1 MNEKILRELREHSNF
16 VFNNL
21 NIALSE
27 VLIRNFN
34 KQLEDSVNRMER
46 ERRTSS
52 EDIRI
57 AKEAY
62 SKFIRGMYPYRE
74 KGTGIKDLVR
84 YRALDESKRSLCPLW
99 PIC

>member
-1 MNEKILRELREHSNF
+1 MSDDILRELRNHSNSIF
-16 VFNNL
+16 KNL
-21 NIALSE
+21 NTELSE
-27 VLIRNFN
+27 VSARDFN
-34 KQLEDSVNRMER
+34 EMLQASANRMTR

-62 SKFIRGMYPYRE
+62 TRYINNLHLLRERRTSGKDIIRYE
-74 KGTGIKDLVR
+74 
-84 YRALDESKRSLCPLW
+84 ALNKSRSSLCPLW